1 MTQMPFLVR
10 AACDPAPLVKVLRRE
25 MDTVSKGG
33 IVTSAYTLDQIIAV
47 SGQEVLVGTAPLV
60 PLVGIGMLLTAAG
73 VYGALVVAGLTLGL
87 FATVGLRQIARANG
101 GAGGMFDAHWPA
113 FVVPGLIIAAIGA
126 VATWIPSRRALRIN
140 PAVLLRLD

>member
-87 FATVGLRQIARANG
+87 FATVGLR
-101 GAGGMFDAHWPA
+101 
-113 FVVPGLIIAAIGA
+113 
-126 VATWIPSRRALRIN
+126 
-140 PAVLLRLD
+140 